1 MKYAPPKAYSPQA
14 RIGKLTGNINGGQ
27 FLFPLKLLSAGTAE
41 VEAATSFASRVLSE
55 HGVGARQ
62 LHASMSRYIGYA
74 ASKFSRAPELHTING
89 TGITAQQ
96 YVEFLRNATGQPSLD
111 QGTLYHLR
119 SVLSSMRSC
128 SISQCRQWCPICL
141 EEMRAAGS
149 PIYARLIWQ
158 VSVSTFCS
166 VHKRKLHDT
175 CPQCGKQQWQLVS
188 GKPLDMCMWCNAD
201 LCASI
206 REMDSISEADLGK
219 ANWVNNSLAEI
230 IMLGCSSN
238 EIADNAFG
246 RFMTGLFEVYGK
258 KRVCDMIFGH
268 SVFTLRQWA
277 HARFQPSLPS
287 FLDVCAKT
295 GVSAALLLREPDIA
309 VQASQ
314 RLNLSD
320 DRIAPAVFKQA
331 ITVRSRIK
339 RDRHSVRR
347 QALNQLNQLG
357 NKKYVSSVAFAQM
370 VGVPV
375 GTLYYLAPE
384 EMRGLYKRNLRI
396 RRATRSRANDRALW
410 TIARLWRQLEREG
423 KPISRNR
430 LLIQAAAEGCS
441 ISRNRLKAA
450 VPIFRSM
457 LGAKRLARGY
467 REPVWAR
474 TAKRPN
480 DA

>member
-1 MKYAPPKAYSPQA
+1 MKYAPPKAYSPQP
-14 RIGKLTGNINGGQ
+14 RIGKLTGSINGGQ

-62 LHASMSRYIGYA
+62 LHASMSRYIGHA
-74 ASKFSRAPELHTING
+74 ASKYSRAPELHTING
-89 TGITAQQ
+89 TGITAQH

-119 SVLSSMRSC
+119 GVLSSMRSC
-128 SISQCRQWCPICL
+128 SISQCRRWCSSCL
-141 EEMRAAGS
+141 EEMRAEGS
-149 PIYARLIWQ
+149 ASYARLIWQ

-166 VHKRKLHDT
+166 VHKRKLRDT
-175 CPQCGKQQWQLVS
+175 CPQCGKKQWQLVS

-201 LCASI
+201 LCALNH
-206 REMDSISEADLGK
+206 EVDSISEAELAK
-219 ANWVNNSLAEI
+219 ANWVNNSIAEI
-230 IMLGCSSN
+230 IVLGCSSH

-246 RFMTGLFEVYGK
+246 RFMTGLFDVYGK
-258 KRVCDMIFGH
+258 KRVCDMVFGH

-277 HARFQPSLPS
+277 HARYQPSLVS

-295 GVSAALLLREPDIA
+295 GVSASLLLREPDIA

-314 RLNLSD
+314 RLNLLD
-320 DRIAPAVFKQA
+320 DRIAPAVFKHA
-331 ITVRSRIK
+331 ITVKRRIK
-339 RDRHSVRR
+339 RDRDSVRR
-347 QALNQLNQLG
+347 RAMNQVNQLG
-357 NKKYVSSVAFAQM
+357 NKEYVSAVAFAQK

-384 EMRGLYKRNLRI
+384 EMRSLYKRNLRI
-396 RRATRSRANDRALW
+396 RQAARSKANDRALW

-423 KPISRNR
+423 KPISRSR
-430 LLIQAAAEGCS
+430 LLNQAAAEGCQ
-441 ISRNRLKAA
+441 ISKNRLKAA
-450 VPIFRSM
+450 VPIYRSM
-457 LGAKRLARGY
+457 LGEKRLSRGY
-467 REPVWAR
+467 REPVWAKS
-474 TAKRPN
+474 AKRPH